1 MSNNNFD
8 AVTKISDSRLTQ
20 RQMFQVKVQ
29 QSDKRK
35 CVGNTLHHALAPFLV
50 ISRFFGILPVLGV
63 WPGVDVKQLQFR
75 WISLPVMVTITMIGF
90 AFLDFCLT
98 LKVLTEQG
106 LKLTTTVFLFLSRK
120 WPHLIKSTHRLE
132 VTFSQSLYTCNDS
145 QNFSQR
151 IRFIGWLFLIG
162 SVIEHL
168 FYVAS
173 GLYSNHLQIKQCNLT
188 VDFLNNYYVRE
199 RLQIFS
205 IMDYTVWLIPLLQ
218 WLTISM
224 TFAWNFIDIFII
236 LICHG
241 LTRRFRQFHWC
252 IKVHI
257 KENMTNEFWLQRRED
272 FLALTDLLWQYDD
285 KLSIPVLLSS
295 AQNLYFLAVQIFHIF
310 HPRDNFMKDLYF
322 WFSLSFVT
330 FRTFYMMLSA
340 SNIHDTA
347 NAIMTSIYEIPT
359 AHWCLELKRLNEVIV
374 SDLYALSG
382 KGFFYLTRRL
392 MFAMAGTLVVYELVL
407 LDQVDGSDVMTPL
420 CNERKS

>member
-106 LKLTTTVFLFLSRK
+106 LKLTTTAPLSFSIECLSAFIVFLFLSRK

-218 WLTISM
+218 
-224 TFAWNFIDIFII
+224 
-236 LICHG
+236 
-241 LTRRFRQFHWC
+241 
-252 IKVHI
+252 
-257 KENMTNEFWLQRRED
+257 NMTNEFWLQRRED